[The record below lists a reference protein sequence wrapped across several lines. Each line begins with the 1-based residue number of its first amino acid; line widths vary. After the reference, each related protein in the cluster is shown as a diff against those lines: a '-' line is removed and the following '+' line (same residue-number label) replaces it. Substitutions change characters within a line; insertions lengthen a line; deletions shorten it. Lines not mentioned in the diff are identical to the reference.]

1 VTPTT
6 WLVVA
11 IVILALLCLAL
22 AVLASPVILI
32 ALLRPALMC
41 ADGKSRKP
49 AHIAAGL
56 IAWVADLVAA
66 RTVWAWFIGGLHP
79 GEKTISDTLE
89 RLAHPYNMLDPNH
102 ALYVEWSKY
111 INRVS
116 PTKAHI
122 KVVL

>member
-1 VTPTT
+1 MT

-22 AVLASPVILI
+22 AVLAAPTILI

-49 AHIAAGL
+49 AHVAAGL

-66 RTVWAWFIGGLHP
+66 RTTWPLLAGKLHP

-89 RLAHPYNMLDPNH
+89 RLAQHNMLDPNQP
-102 ALYVEWSKY
+102 LYYQIAKY

-116 PTKAHI
+116 PTKNHI
-122 KVVL
+122 EAVL